1 MLPMAKGKLSRIKE
15 GYPNIQFTQ
24 CLLWNF
30 PVKKR
35 FMALFVPGMQKK
47 LLRNFCKFSFQAL
60 NFVTNI
66 TKKITIVLCH
76 YGFIL
81 NIMVTDNKNIWPHKE
96 NCGIYTILPMRYFF
110 CPSPYYAILNH
121 KHLFWVFYSN
131 HAKTMVSSSHFFSIA
146 AKPKWIEI
154 VVRTIT

>member
-1 MLPMAKGKLSRIKE
+1 MNTVQIKVGTMLPMAKGKLSRIKE

-60 NFVTNI
+60 KFVTNI
-66 TKKITIVLCH
+66 FKKKITILLCV

-81 NIMVTDNKNIWPHKE
+81 NITVTHNKNIWPHKE
-96 NCGIYTILPMRYFF
+96 NCVIYMILPLRFF
-110 CPSPYYAILNH
+110 LSISILCNF
-121 KHLFWVFYSN
+121 KHR
-131 HAKTMVSSSHFFSIA
+131 HHFESFL
-146 AKPKWIEI
+146 
-154 VVRTIT
+154 